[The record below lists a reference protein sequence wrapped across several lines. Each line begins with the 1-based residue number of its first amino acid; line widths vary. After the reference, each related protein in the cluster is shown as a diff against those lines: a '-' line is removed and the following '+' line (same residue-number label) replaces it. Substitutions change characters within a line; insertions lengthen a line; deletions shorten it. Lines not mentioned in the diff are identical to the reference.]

1 MLKKKI
7 KSEKKK
13 SEKKNNLLK
22 KSEDKERSLVLEV
35 RKLNKDA
42 VLPQYYLGSDI
53 GLDLVAVEDVTFAP
67 MEQKEVKTG
76 IAIKIPQGH
85 VGLIR
90 DRAGIVTKMN
100 VHTVA
105 GTFDPGYRG
114 EISVLLVN
122 FSDEEVEIGKGMR
135 IAQMII
141 MPVSKVSIKE
151 VKSLDKTERGEKGFG
166 SSGIKNK
173 IEELEKLERDLK
185 R

>member
-1 MLKKKI
+1 MTKKI
-7 KSEKKK
+7 KKEKNNSEKNLKE
-13 SEKKNNLLK
+13 EKGF
-22 KSEDKERSLVLEV
+22 VLEV
-35 RKLNKDA
+35 KKLSKDA

-53 GLDLVAVEDVTFAP
+53 GIDLVAVEDVAFAP

-76 IAIKIPQGH
+76 IAIKIPEGH

-114 EISVLLVN
+114 EVSILLVN

-135 IAQMII
+135 VAQMII
-141 MPVSKVSIKE
+141 MPVSKVVIKE

-166 SSGIKNK
+166 SSGIKDK
-173 IEELEKLERDLK
+173 LEALKKLERDLK
-185 R
+185 K